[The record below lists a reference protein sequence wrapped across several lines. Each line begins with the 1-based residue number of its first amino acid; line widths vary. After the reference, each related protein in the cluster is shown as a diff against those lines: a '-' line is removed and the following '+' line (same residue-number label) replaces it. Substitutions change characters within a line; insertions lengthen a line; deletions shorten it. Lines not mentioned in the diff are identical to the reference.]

1 MLTTIFY
8 TFIGI
13 PTGYLISVFI
23 NDFHYHLY
31 RRNISNSSKYSIVS
45 IITFSGFLKGY
56 TGNDLMTN
64 IYQCSQYENM
74 KI

>member
-1 MLTTIFY
+1 MFTTIFY

-23 NDFHYHLY
+23 NDLYYHLY
-31 RRNISNSSKYSIVS
+31 RRNISNISKYSI
-45 IITFSGFLKGY
+45 ITITTFFAFLKGY
-56 TGNDLMTN
+56 TGNDLITN
-64 IYQCSQYENM
+64 IYQYNNI